1 MRRYLAVLIVILIFV
16 AASAHFNRVRDREEG
31 INLPDEKSTKI
42 VQYTDLGGPDDVKLY
57 PIDEAA
63 LNSGFEAFGEKLMA
77 AAKAKDVEFIKEH
90 TDQNIHYT
98 FGPNDRIE
106 GFFREWELD
115 SNPEGSA
122 FWDELLQVL
131 SLGGSFQNEKRT
143 SFTAPYVY
151 TEFPEDIDAFQH
163 VAIIDKN
170 VKVYAE
176 PNTDAEVLGTL
187 TYSIVRVLERHF
199 KSEAANRQEP
209 TWLRIES
216 LSGNIGY
223 IPAKY
228 GRSPVDYRGNWT
240 ETDGTWKMGF
250 FVAGD

>member
-1 MRRYLAVLIVILIFV
+1 MRKYLAVLIVIIVFV
-16 AASAHFNRVRDREEG
+16 AATAYFNRAGDEEESD
-31 INLPDEKSTKI
+31 LPDEKSTET

-57 PIDEAA
+57 PVDEAA
-63 LNSGFEAFGEKLMA
+63 LNTKFEAFRERLME
-77 AAKAKDVEFIKEH
+77 AAKEKNVEFIKEH

-115 SNPEGSA
+115 SNPEESA

-131 SLGGSFQNEKRT
+131 SLGGSFQNEEET

-151 TEFPEDIDAFQH
+151 AEFPEDIDAFQH

-170 VKVYAE
+170 VKVYDE
-176 PNTDAEVLGTL
+176 PNNDAEVLGTL

-209 TWLRIES
+209 SWLKIES

-223 IPAKY
+223 IPARY

-240 ETDGTWKMGF
+240 ETDGAWKMVF

>member
-1 MRRYLAVLIVILIFV
+1 MVILVFG
-16 AASAHFNRVRDREEG
+16 AATVYFNRLGDKEEG
-31 INLPDEKSTKI
+31 IDLPDEKSTEP

-57 PIDEAA
+57 PVDEAT
-63 LNSGFEAFGEKLMA
+63 LNAEFEAFREKLMA

-90 TDQNIHYT
+90 TDKNIHYT
-98 FGPNDRIE
+98 FGLNDQIQ
-106 GFFREWELD
+106 GFFRQWELD
-115 SNPEGSA
+115 SNPGESL

-131 SLGGSFQNEKRT
+131 SLGGSFQNEEKT

-163 VAIIDKN
+163 VAIIDKD

-187 TYSIVRVLERHF
+187 TYSIVRLLERHF
-199 KSEAANRQEP
+199 KYEAANRQEP

-216 LSGNIGY
+216 LSGSIGY
-223 IPAKY
+223 IPARY
-228 GRSPVDYRGNWT
+228 GRSPVDYRSNWT
-240 ETDGTWKMGF
+240 KTDGTWKMVF